1 VLTGVINRTIGSL
14 PRAFSAAALSLL
26 ALGLPV
32 QGQNQTPTPS
42 PQADDVLRINTEL
55 VQTDVM
61 VFDRRGHFVDGL
73 RPEQFVL
80 TLNGQAKNVSIFER
94 VTSGSSSEAA
104 QVNSSRSISAP
115 AANQSIANRPGRLIF
130 FFVDDLHLSGESLSR
145 GRKALLH
152 FIENQLNPED
162 RAAIVSSSGQIGFLQ
177 QLTDNRA
184 VLHEA
189 IDRLNYKK
197 NSETY
202 AGSTRISE
210 YVASQIE
217 SGNRRLFAYLMESV
231 KVEYGMGLG
240 ARRGDHGNDSA
251 GQAARL
257 LRSRI
262 GQINSQSKLATNNT
276 LGVLE
281 SLMKSSAN
289 LPGRKLVFF
298 LSDGFIVDA
307 QRSLSQD
314 ILHQATRIA
323 AQSGAVVYSVDMRGT
338 FLDSAV
344 DASNNDYVDMTSRHG
359 GVAMGEMIEPRE
371 PLNVLADETGGRLI
385 INSTELDKDLAQAMT
400 ETSNYYLL
408 AWRPDSEIERSG
420 KARLDISVAGRPEL
434 KVRLRRAYFVNEKPS
449 QTKAVAGAKP
459 VADPEVE
466 ILGALG
472 SSQPLRTLP
481 VSLSVGYVRN
491 SEVEFTLQTSMQIP
505 REVFNF
511 ESASAPQKS
520 EVDVIGAAID
530 DRGLIY
536 SFKQVLTVTP
546 RPAGQTPLPVI
557 WNQHLKV
564 RPGLYQLRVAVRERT
579 SGRTGSTM
587 EWIEVPKAASGQLA
601 MSSLFLGER
610 RAEGNIDKASLR
622 EPQSIPIEVD
632 RRFARSSVL
641 RFQTYVYNASRNAG
655 TPDVWVDARILR
667 GNQPVLVVSPNKIPP
682 DLSTETWRLP
692 YWSEIALGELRPGF
706 YTLQVSATDR
716 NGGASTSQRI
726 TFSIE

>member
-1 VLTGVINRTIGSL
+1 MKFRKLIKGIARSL
-14 PRAFSAAALSLL
+14 PLVVTAVGLSLL
-26 ALGLPV
+26 ALASTIV
-32 QGQNQTPTPS
+32 CQTQTQPPS
-42 PQADDVLRINTEL
+42 PQSDDVLRINTEL

-61 VFDRRGHFVDGL
+61 VFDRRGQFVDGL
-73 RPEQFVL
+73 KPEQFVL
-80 TLNGQAKNVSIFER
+80 TLNGQPKNVSIFER

-104 QVNSSRSISAP
+104 QVNSSRSASAP
-115 AANQSIANRPGRLIF
+115 TNQNTATRPGRLIF
-130 FFVDDLHLSGESLSR
+130 FFVDDLHLSGESLAR

-177 QLTDNRA
+177 QLTDNSA

-189 IDRLNYKK
+189 IARLNYKK

-231 KVEYGMGLG
+231 KIEYGMGLG
-240 ARRGDHGNDSA
+240 SLRGDHSNDSA

-257 LRSRI
+257 LRSRL

-307 QRSLSQD
+307 RRSISQE

-338 FLDSAV
+338 FLDSSV

-359 GVAMGEMIEPRE
+359 GVSMGELTEPRE

-385 INSTELDKDLAQAMT
+385 INSTELDKDLAQAMS

-420 KARLDISVAGRPEL
+420 KARLEISISGRPDL
-434 KVRLRRAYFVNEKPS
+434 KVRLRRAYFVGEKPS

-459 VADPEVE
+459 VAEPEVE

-491 SEVEFTLQTSMQIP
+491 ADAGFTLQASMQIP
-505 REVFNF
+505 RELFNF
-511 ESASAPQKS
+511 DVVDAPQKS

-557 WNQHLKV
+557 WNQHLQV
-564 RPGLYQLRVAVRERT
+564 RPGLYQLRVAVRERS
-579 SGRTGSTM
+579 SGRAGSTM
-587 EWIEVPKAASGQLA
+587 EWIEVPKAASPQLA

-610 RAEGNIDKASLR
+610 RAESSSDKSSVR
-622 EPQSIPIEVD
+622 EPQAVPIEVD
-632 RRFARSSVL
+632 RRFGRTSVL
-641 RFQTYVYNASRNAG
+641 RFQTYVYNASRTAG
-655 TPDVWVDARILR
+655 PPDVWIDARILR
-667 GNQPVLVVSPNKIPP
+667 GKQPVLTVSPNKIPP
-682 DLSTETWRLP
+682 DVSRDTWRLP
-692 YWSEIALGELRPGF
+692 YWSEVALSELRPGS

-716 NGGASTSQRI
+716 NSGASTSQSI

>member
-1 VLTGVINRTIGSL
+1 MSY
-14 PRAFSAAALSLL
+14 AFISRLCRLRQTVPAVVLSLL
-26 ALGLPV
+26 VLNALVLA
-32 QGQNQTPTPS
+32 QTQTPP
-42 PQADDVLRINTEL
+42 PAQQPDDVLRINTEL

-61 VFDRRGHFVDGL
+61 VFDRRGQFVDGL
-73 RPEQFVL
+73 KPEQFVL
-80 TLNGQAKNVSIFER
+80 TLNGQTKNISIFER

-104 QVNSSRSISAP
+104 QINSSRSTSALTTEP
-115 AANQSIANRPGRLIF
+115 NTANRPGRLIF
-130 FFVDDLHLSGESLSR
+130 FFVDDLHLSGESLAR

-152 FIENQLNPED
+152 FVENQLNPED
-162 RAAIVSSSGQIGFLQ
+162 RVAIVSSSGQIGFLQ
-177 QLTDNRA
+177 QLTDNSA

-189 IDRLNYKK
+189 IARLNYKK

-240 ARRGDHGNDSA
+240 SLRGDHSNDSA

-262 GQINSQSKLATNNT
+262 GQINSQSKVATNNT
-276 LGVLE
+276 LSVLE

-307 QRSLSQD
+307 RRSVSQD

-338 FLDSAV
+338 FLDSAI

-359 GVAMGEMIEPRE
+359 GVSMGELIEPRE
-371 PLNVLADETGGRLI
+371 PLNVMADETGGRLI
-385 INSTELDKDLAQAMT
+385 INSTELDKDLAQAMN

-408 AWRPDSEIERSG
+408 AWRPDSEIEKSG
-420 KARLDISVAGRPEL
+420 KARLEIGISGRPDL
-434 KVRLRRAYFVNEKPS
+434 KVRLRRAYFVSEKPS
-449 QTKAVAGAKP
+449 QAKADTPAKP
-459 VADPEVE
+459 LLDPEVE

-491 SEVEFTLQTSMQIP
+491 SETGFTLQASMQIP

-511 ESASAPQKS
+511 DSAGAPQKS
-520 EVDVIGAAID
+520 ELDVIGAAID

-546 RPAGQTPLPVI
+546 RPAGQAPLPVI
-557 WNQHLKV
+557 WNQHLNV
-564 RPGLYQLRVAVRERT
+564 RPGLYQLRVAVRERS
-579 SGRTGSTM
+579 SGRTGSSM
-587 EWIEVPKAASGQLA
+587 EWIEVPKAASPQLA
-601 MSSLFLGER
+601 ISSLFLGER
-610 RAEGNIDKASLR
+610 RAESNTEQAATR
-622 EPQSIPIEVD
+622 EPQAVPIEVD

-655 TPDVWVDARILR
+655 APDVWIDARILR
-667 GNQPVLVVSPNKIPP
+667 GNQPVMIVSPNKIPP
-682 DLSTETWRLP
+682 DVSRDTWRLP
-692 YWSEIALGELRPGF
+692 YWSEISLTELKPGP

-716 NGGASTSQRI
+716 NGGASASQRI
-726 TFSIE
+726 TFSVE